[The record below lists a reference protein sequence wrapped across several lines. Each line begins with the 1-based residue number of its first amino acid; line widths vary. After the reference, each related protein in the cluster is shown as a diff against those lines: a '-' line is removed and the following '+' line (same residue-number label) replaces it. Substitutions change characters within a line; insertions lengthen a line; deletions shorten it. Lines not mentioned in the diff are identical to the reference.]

1 MQRVRLV
8 GIIFC
13 AALLLSVA
21 PAFATVVNT
30 YTDQASWL
38 AASSGVQNVDFEG
51 LAPTNGQSGVY
62 WGLTLDNVAFSGVQ
76 GAGGF
81 GMVVVDTNYS
91 KYFNFGTNDAL
102 ELPQMFTSPTPS
114 FHIVLP
120 DAVTS
125 FSFNLMSASPSAIGF
140 NVVADGSTFTVPTYS
155 YTTHTPGFLG
165 ATFDT
170 PVTAIDVTP
179 LGVNPSDY
187 SYAMLDNFSFGAANV
202 SQGDPVSDAPE
213 AGTLMMIGSG
223 LVGITSI
230 MKRRASRKARQ

>member
-30 YTDQASWL
+30 YTDQATWL

-91 KYFNFGTNDAL
+91 QYFNFGTNDAL
-102 ELPQMFTSPTPS
+102 ELAHLITSPTPS

-120 DAVTS
+120 AAVTS
-125 FSFNLMSASPSAIGF
+125 FSLDLMSVSPTSMNFI
-140 NVVADGSTFTVPTYS
+140 VTADGSAFNVPTYG
-155 YTTHTPGFLG
+155 TPTPGFFG

-170 PVTAIDVTP
+170 PVSSIDVTA
-179 LGVNPSDY
+179 LGVIPGND
-187 SYAMLDNFSFGAANV
+187 SYVLLDNFSFGAANV
-202 SQGDPVSDAPE
+202 SQPDPVGDVPE